1 MPVTMPVTTKKIA
14 EPALTDEEIDDLL
27 TKLTSEEIEKLLEDT
42 DPDDTHMPPSARCT
56 YHCEKLPTGPLN
68 RKSLLNYIYDQAKK
82 TPDRQDYVPHVPG
95 TIRGTQWV
103 DPYKEEREKF
113 DEQEFDIDLGDE
125 IEMALNDASTQDMID
140 LAGIMGLHS
149 MINQEQYHAAVT
161 NKSDELDQDFGWDGV
176 TKATPLKYF
185 PPEEPNLTDPDEVLT
200 KIVSQDDEQKEVN
213 LNNVLVSEQTMIQI
227 FEALADNEVLSS
239 LSLANT
245 CLTDWAA
252 ANLTRTLESNDTL
265 EKLNLE
271 SNNIT
276 PQTLSKLFVSLN
288 AKESVKEFK
297 VLNQAAQCLGNKVE
311 MAITKSIEQNK
322 TLLKVGIQL
331 EFNESRNRV
340 AVHLQKNL
348 DRIRLKRI
356 AEKLANRG
364 NVTAGY
370 FAPPPGSLSV
380 WKKASTPESEYEYYY
395 SDDEE

>member
-1 MPVTMPVTTKKIA
+1 
-14 EPALTDEEIDDLL
+14 
-27 TKLTSEEIEKLLEDT
+27 
-42 DPDDTHMPPSARCT
+42 
-56 YHCEKLPTGPLN
+56 
-68 RKSLLNYIYDQAKK
+68 
-82 TPDRQDYVPHVPG
+82 
-95 TIRGTQWV
+95 
-103 DPYKEEREKF
+103 
-113 DEQEFDIDLGDE
+113 
-125 IEMALNDASTQDMID
+125 MALNDASTQDMID

-271 SNNIT
+271 SNN
-276 PQTLSKLFVSLN
+276 
-288 AKESVKEFK
+288 
-297 VLNQAAQCLGNKVE
+297 KVE